1 MPQKGTWKVDK
12 QSLYNN
18 RSKESMKMS
27 RSEIWGHLSKTH
39 TLPMATHS
47 QEASQSYD
55 LFPELWGFQPYR
67 SFTVEMS
74 PLKYMVLNTP
84 RKTME
89 LQGTENLLVKCLCT
103 DWLDPKTST
112 KTANWKAHGLGE
124 RDPLI
129 KVSTVEAGTSWNTPK
144 GLSHW
149 QGPFVWLQA
158 TLQSWACQ
166 EPLQTLHLIC

>member
-12 QSLYNN
+12 QSLHNN

-27 RSEIWGHLSKTH
+27 RRSEIWGHLLKTH

-112 KTANWKAHGLGE
+112 KTANWKAHGLWVKGIHLLKYLLWRQE
-124 RDPLI
+124 
-129 KVSTVEAGTSWNTPK
+129 TAGTLPRDWVTGSGHLYDFRPLCK
-144 GLSHW
+144 VEPVRSLYKLS
-149 QGPFVWLQA
+149 
-158 TLQSWACQ
+158 
-166 EPLQTLHLIC
+166 I